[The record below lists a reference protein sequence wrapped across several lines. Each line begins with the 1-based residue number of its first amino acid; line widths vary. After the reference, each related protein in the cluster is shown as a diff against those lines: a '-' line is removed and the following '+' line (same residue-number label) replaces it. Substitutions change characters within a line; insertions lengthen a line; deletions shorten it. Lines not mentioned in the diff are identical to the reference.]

1 MRVTGTIDAPE
12 IDGAFS
18 LASGSFA
25 IGALPPV
32 HDVALRASYA
42 RGLLDLQHMRAQWQG
57 AQIAASGQMPATLLG
72 DRLPE
77 AYRKTLPPLDGRAR
91 ATARIDSLT
100 QAALAPFVSAET
112 IGEMTGRFDM
122 VATLE
127 AGSLDVEDVTGEL
140 VFERAELALARAQ
153 LAQVR
158 PTRFRIAGRRAEIV
172 AWNWAGGGNRFDVAG
187 SALLSGDDPQL
198 DVLVTG
204 MLDLRMLGAFS
215 SDVVTAGTATL
226 DVRVTGSPAEPAV
239 AGQISIRDG
248 NIVVRDPR
256 IAVTGLVG
264 TLDIARDQLEL
275 RDVTASANG
284 GTLRI
289 AGSIQYPGLALTG
302 GTIAVTGRR
311 LGFDLPEGLRTEVD
325 TDLELALSATG
336 SSLTGSVNV
345 LRGCVPGADQSHR
358 TAVHW
363 CRRSLHRAGGTNRA
377 GLCQPDV
384 ARDRREVV

>member
-1 MRVTGTIDAPE
+1 M
-12 IDGAFS
+12 
-18 LASGSFA
+18 
-25 IGALPPV
+25 
-32 HDVALRASYA
+32 
-42 RGLLDLQHMRAQWQG
+42 
-57 AQIAASGQMPATLLG
+57 
-72 DRLPE
+72 
-77 AYRKTLPPLDGRAR
+77 
-91 ATARIDSLT
+91 
-100 QAALAPFVSAET
+100 
-112 IGEMTGRFDM
+112 
-122 VATLE
+122 
-127 AGSLDVEDVTGEL
+127 
-140 VFERAELALARAQ
+140 
-153 LAQVR
+153 
-158 PTRFRIAGRRAEIV
+158 
-172 AWNWAGGGNRFDVAG
+172 AG

-264 TLDIARDQLEL
+264 TLDIARDQLDL
-275 RDVTASANG
+275 RDMTASANG

-325 TDLELALSATG
+325 TDLRACVVSDRVVADRQRRRAAGIRTG
-336 SSLTGSVNV
+336 SRSVSPDCCSLVPPLAPPRRRNKPSRA
-345 LRGCVPGADQSHR
+345 LPAGC
-358 TAVHW
+358 
-363 CRRSLHRAGGTNRA
+363 RSRSS
-377 GLCQPDV
+377 
-384 ARDRREVV
+384 